1 MVKIVWEVEKN
12 RVAAYDEKTCIG
24 KCEYIVKDS
33 IWQLVHT
40 EVDPAYGG
48 QGIARKLVAQVVQ
61 EARNKGVKIDPIC
74 SYAQKE
80 FHRNPDYQDVGI
92 DFL

>member
-1 MVKIVWEVEKN
+1 MIKIIHEPDKN

-24 KCEYIVKDS
+24 KCEYTVKDS
-33 IWQLVHT
+33 IWQLIHT

-61 EARNKGVKIDPIC
+61 EARNRGVKIDPIC

-80 FHRNPDYQDVGI
+80 FQRNPDYHDVDI
-92 DFL
+92 NFL